1 MTDIDPYATPDA
13 ELADDTLTGRA
24 LASRGARMLGAGV
37 DALIGGVVAFLVYVV
52 SGYWDDVL
60 ANDLSYA
67 EMLGFSVLGFVT
79 FFLVHGYAL
88 AHRGQTLGKMVA
100 GTQIVDYQTDELLP
114 LRKLAAQ
121 RYLPMVAVAAIPFVG
136 NLLAVVNVL
145 FIFRRD
151 RRCVHDHI
159 AGSKVVVYLRP

>member
-37 DALIGGVVAFLVYVV
+37 DALIGGVIAFLVYVV

-121 RYLPMVAVAAIPFVG
+121 RYLPIVAVASIPFVG